1 MFVPIRPRDRRI
13 LLLELLFMWDIF
25 RGAGRGGCPNDG
37 GLRRL
42 SRLGGGVGQEVQHAT
57 GALGAAL
64 LVDGADAPPRR
75 RAALRRGAA
84 LLRRRRP
91 RRYFPRV
98 RHRRQARPR
107 QSIHVAPQVRVDL
120 ARRLVRAQERR
131 LPFELHYSGL
141 SRRGLFSKAI
151 GLGLYTCTICMYIH
165 THPYIYIY

>member
-75 RAALRRGAA
+75 RTLRATN
-84 LLRRRRP
+84 
-91 RRYFPRV
+91 
-98 RHRRQARPR
+98 RHR
-107 QSIHVAPQVRVDL
+107 QSKFTLLLSLNYINETIV
-120 ARRLVRAQERR
+120 ER
-131 LPFELHYSGL
+131 
-141 SRRGLFSKAI
+141 
-151 GLGLYTCTICMYIH
+151 
-165 THPYIYIY
+165 

>member
-64 LVDGADAPPRR
+64 GASVNRIGASVIDILANSKIRFDGVKRMT
-75 RAALRRGAA
+75 
-84 LLRRRRP
+84 
-91 RRYFPRV
+91 
-98 RHRRQARPR
+98 QI
-107 QSIHVAPQVRVDL
+107 QNTS
-120 ARRLVRAQERR
+120 
-131 LPFELHYSGL
+131 
-141 SRRGLFSKAI
+141 
-151 GLGLYTCTICMYIH
+151 
-165 THPYIYIY
+165 

>member
-64 LVDGADAPPRR
+64 LVDGAEGDHPCLVPTLGDPGETSGLQIDRIPPT
-75 RAALRRGAA
+75 
-84 LLRRRRP
+84 RP
-91 RRYFPRV
+91 SWW
-98 RHRRQARPR
+98 RRQYR
-107 QSIHVAPQVRVDL
+107 
-120 ARRLVRAQERR
+120 
-131 LPFELHYSGL
+131 ELKKL
-141 SRRGLFSKAI
+141 RFLTPSKCPI
-151 GLGLYTCTICMYIH
+151 DSMDH
-165 THPYIYIY
+165 